1 MGGGAVH
8 VDKPSS
14 LVTPLRDR
22 VGRCCMTN
30 TTGGGGGGFD
40 KSQRERNRTVR
51 GLLGVQNRKIE
62 GKKENRES
70 EGVEETR
77 ESEKM
82 NESKEYKKEC

>member
-1 MGGGAVH
+1 
-8 VDKPSS
+8 
-14 LVTPLRDR
+14 
-22 VGRCCMTN
+22 MTD

-62 GKKENRES
+62 GKKENRET

-82 NESKEYKKEC
+82 NESKEYKKNVNKKERKNAYLTADCTICRSAWL